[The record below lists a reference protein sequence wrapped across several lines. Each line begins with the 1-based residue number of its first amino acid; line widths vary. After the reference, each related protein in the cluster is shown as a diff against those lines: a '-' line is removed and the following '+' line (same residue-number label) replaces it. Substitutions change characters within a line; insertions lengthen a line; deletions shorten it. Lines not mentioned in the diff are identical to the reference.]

1 MQCHPSIHSGTF
13 IVHGG
18 GVVWKHLEWPLVAE
32 LFRFRHGRDRFGFAR
47 STVQLLIR
55 TRTFYTMNQS
65 DRRNHA
71 VELVSN
77 SIVATHKPTYHCSHG
92 GKVPSP

>member
-1 MQCHPSIHSGTF
+1 MLISSE
-13 IVHGG
+13 
-18 GVVWKHLEWPLVAE
+18 VVWKHLEWPLVAE

-77 SIVATHKPTYHCSHG
+77 SIVATHQFTFVVHG
-92 GKVPSP
+92 RQGAFAATVLGTTVLM